1 MAGVTEKV
9 TFEHG
14 LVVIEKRE
22 GILKAHQQSPHI
34 LIAVHLLGLL
44 KWLCS
49 FMDLMELIV
58 MAELDSID

>member
-14 LVVIEKRE
+14 LRKGE

-34 LIAVHLLGLL
+34 LIAIHLLGLL
-44 KWLCS
+44 NGFAHLW
-49 FMDLMELIV
+49 I
-58 MAELDSID
+58 